1 MGFLDHSTNNIIVDA
16 VLTDEGRRR
25 LALNNGSFR
34 ISMFSLGDDEIDY
47 GIISKFGRVVGK
59 EKIVKNTPVFEA
71 QTHKDYAMKNRLI
84 TLADPT
90 VRFMPNFEVTVAT
103 AAYSAATNL
112 ITFSRNTSSA
122 TITLRQQIA
131 GNANQAIPE
140 GLSDNSFTLKI
151 PSRFLSVQN
160 GGPYS
165 LLDVTPNTRIATHKV
180 IAAGREDN
188 NGARVVIQLNKNSIS
203 NTDYA
208 VFGTPPNNNEID
220 SVITIIGDQSGIRTD
235 FNIKIQQ

>member
-34 ISMFSLGDDEIDY
+34 ISMFSLADDEIDY
-47 GIISKFGRVVGK
+47 EIISKFGRVVGK

-71 QTHKDYAMKNRLI
+71 QTHRDYAMKNRLI

-90 VRFMPNFEVTVAT
+90 VKYIPTFEVTVQSGNYNSAT
-103 AAYSAATNL
+103 RL
-112 ITFSRNTSSA
+112 ITFSRNTTTV
-122 TITLRQQIA
+122 TINLNQQIA
-131 GNANQAIPE
+131 GDEDRRVPD
-140 GLSDNSFTLKI
+140 GLSDTSYTVKL
-151 PSRFLSVQN
+151 PSRFLTIAGDN
-160 GGPYS
+160 NFS
-165 LLDVTPNTRIATHKV
+165 LIDVTPNTRIATHKV
-180 IAAGREDN
+180 ISGPRRDN
-188 NGARVVIQLNKNSIS
+188 NGSSVQIRLQKNQLT

-208 VFGTPPNNNEID
+208 VFGTPPNNNEIET
-220 SVITIIGDQSGIRTD
+220 VVTIIGDQSGIRTD